1 VTAAAHVEDGAAH
14 GGVAPV
20 VTATDRDGRQHRVA
34 GLVGKSLMVTLKYE
48 GGLDV
53 AADCGGNC
61 FCATCHVYVADE
73 WLERLPVQSEEE
85 LELLDEL
92 VHSTPSSRLACQI
105 PVVAEL
111 DGLSLTLA
119 PRE

>member
-1 VTAAAHVEDGAAH
+1 MTTAVDVQHGAAREA
-14 GGVAPV
+14 GGPV
-20 VTATDRDGRQHRVA
+20 VNAVDRTGGEHRVE

-73 WLERLPVQSEEE
+73 WLDRLPPQSEEE

-92 VHSTPSSRLACQI
+92 VHSSGSSRLACQI
-105 PVVAEL
+105 TVVAEL